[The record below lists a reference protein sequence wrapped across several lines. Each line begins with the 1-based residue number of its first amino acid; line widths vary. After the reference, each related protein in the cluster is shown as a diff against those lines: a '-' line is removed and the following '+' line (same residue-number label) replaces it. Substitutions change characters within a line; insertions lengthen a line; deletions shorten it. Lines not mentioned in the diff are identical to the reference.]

1 MRARSCCGR
10 ASAPP
15 SADDT
20 RSHDALRARG
30 IIPALPP
37 SRSPSPERKTDA
49 QLRADRLDGL
59 SAAQIGAAIDDAADA
74 RDADAERELEALRA
88 RRAEVLARERRTHRF
103 GRVYPIGR
111 PDYTRE
117 VTDAS
122 KAQPGGE
129 EEEDEEE
136 EGMTGA
142 GPVGGQQAKK
152 ERKGTGV
159 VCFLYKE
166 G

>member
-1 MRARSCCGR
+1 
-10 ASAPP
+10 
-15 SADDT
+15 
-20 RSHDALRARG
+20 LRARG

-37 SRSPSPERKTDA
+37 SRSPSPERESDA
-49 QLRADRLDGL
+49 QLRATRLAGL
-59 SAAQIGAAIDDAADA
+59 SDAQIRAALDDAADA

-122 KAQPGGE
+122 KAQPGVEGA
-129 EEEDEEE
+129 DEEQE
-136 EGMTGA
+136 DDDEGMTGA
-142 GPVGGQQAKK
+142 GPVGGQEAKETK
-152 ERKGTGV
+152 KGTGV
-159 VCFLYKE
+159 VCFLYKD